1 MNRERG
7 VSSLG
12 LVLLLLI
19 LGSLLLQG
27 LNQQERSYS
36 ARVALE
42 SQALK
47 RQAIVQSA
55 LEWGKSQHWPLQH
68 DAQCQRYQQ
77 LAVVCLCLLAN
88 DEAVLIAQYSG
99 VSLWQMAARENNS
112 VTFSATGWSDF
123 CPLKEE
129 ALCNIP

>member
-42 SQALK
+42 SRALK

-55 LEWGKSQHWPLQH
+55 LEWGSRNTGHCNMTLSARDISNSRWS
-68 DAQCQRYQQ
+68 
-77 LAVVCLCLLAN
+77 VCAC
-88 DEAVLIAQYSG
+88 
-99 VSLWQMAARENNS
+99 
-112 VTFSATGWSDF
+112 
-123 CPLKEE
+123 
-129 ALCNIP
+129 